1 MCGSR
6 VGFVE
11 TVLLAISLAA
21 VTGCQPPPEPVDDSI
36 PSLLSRLP
44 YPAHAQATDLDIV
57 VTRQDESLVLTN
69 RTASTHRGVMVWL
82 NQQYVWGP
90 VDIPIALEYRLNLR
104 GFINQHRESYPVG
117 GPLTPDKSMPLTL
130 AELYAASAGA
140 GADDKSADGA
150 GVRYRL
156 LVRQDEASRGR

>member
-1 MCGSR
+1 MCVPR

-11 TVLLAISLAA
+11 IVLLAMSLAA
-21 VTGCQPPPEPVDDSI
+21 VTGCQPSPEPVDDSLA
-36 PSLLSRLP
+36 SLLSRVP

-57 VTRQDESLVLTN
+57 VTRQDETLVLTN
-69 RTASTHRGVMVWL
+69 RTANTHHGVMVWL

-90 VDIPIALEYRLNLR
+90 VDIPVASEYRLDLR

-117 GPLTPDKSMPLTL
+117 GLLTPDKSLPLTL
-130 AELYAASAGA
+130 AELHAASAGV

-156 LVRQDEASRGR
+156 LVRQDKAAR